1 MGAKDLLQAE
11 SHFEFGKNWSDY
23 SRLIDDRA
31 IEEAERGVLN
41 LLTRDE
47 IAGASFLD
55 IGSGSGLHSLAAS
68 RLGAKEITAVDIDPD
83 SVETTRQV
91 LAAHHVDATVV
102 RKSVFDMED
111 IGSFDIVYSWG
122 VLHHTGDMWA
132 AVRAAAEHVKPGG
145 LFVIALYQKTPL
157 CGAWMIEKRI
167 YTAAPRVLRQ
177 ILKSVYHVG
186 LMARLA
192 LVGRNP
198 ARYIREYRSARGMSY
213 WHDVHDWLGGY
224 PYESSSPGETSDFVC
239 GLGFEPVRTRPLP
252 SGIGVFG
259 TGCAEYVFR
268 KTL

>member
-23 SRLIDDRA
+23 SKLIDDEA
-31 IEEAERGVLN
+31 IQEAERGILN
-41 LLTRDE
+41 LLTREE

-83 SVETTRQV
+83 SVETTRRV
-91 LAAHHVDATVV
+91 LKAHQVDATVE
-102 RKSVFDMED
+102 RKSVFEMDD
-111 IGSFDIVYSWG
+111 LGTFDIVYSWG
-122 VLHHTGDMWA
+122 VLHHTGDMWG
-132 AVRAAAEHVKPGG
+132 AVRSAAKHVNSGG

-157 CGAWMIEKRI
+157 CGAWAVEKRI
-167 YTAAPRVLRQ
+167 YTAAPQLLRQ
-177 ILKSVYHVG
+177 VWKGVYHVG
-186 LMARLA
+186 LMSRLA
-192 LVGRNP
+192 LAGRNP
-198 ARYIREYRSARGMSY
+198 VRYVRDYKSTRGMSY

-224 PYESSSPGETSDFVC
+224 PYESSTAEETRDFVC

-252 SGIGVFG
+252 SAIGMFG

-268 KTL
+268 KR